1 MSLPLNFFLYPE
13 ETKDA
18 IDNIRN
24 RYSNKF
30 LYENKELPYTKELI
44 DKYGKNKNK
53 IVDEGL
59 PFLFSNVS
67 KYCENMLTNATK
79 IIPYTVNKVI
89 QYSDAV
95 LDAGSKIGTSLK
107 NESVEIVKNIAEGA
121 INIVSDA
128 VNVPSNISSLQA
140 NNENEPETQTKKSFP
155 TVQTPYIQRGKLH
168 RIGAGG
174 KRRKSKSP
182 KSRKRS
188 RKHRY

>member
-1 MSLPLNFFLYPE
+1 MPNP
-13 ETKDA
+13 DW
-18 IDNIRN
+18 
-24 RYSNKF
+24 
-30 LYENKELPYTKELI
+30 
-44 DKYGKNKNK
+44 G
-53 IVDEGL
+53 
-59 PFLFSNVS
+59 
-67 KYCENMLTNATK
+67 
-79 IIPYTVNKVI
+79 KVI

-188 RKHRY
+188 RKHSD